1 MPSWDLGG
9 MKNIIGQLGNYQVA
23 FIYFFERVR
32 LPKCL
37 LK

>member
-32 LPKCL
+32 LPKCP